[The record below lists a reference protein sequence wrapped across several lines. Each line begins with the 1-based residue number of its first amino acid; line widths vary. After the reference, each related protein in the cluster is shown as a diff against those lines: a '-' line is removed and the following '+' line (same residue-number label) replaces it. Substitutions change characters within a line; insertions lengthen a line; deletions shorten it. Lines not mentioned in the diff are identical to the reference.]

1 MIDEKA
7 GPAPSTVEEEKPAHR
22 LPPIAYPLLAL
33 VFGGILVWS
42 FSRVLLAVSEY
53 QAVAIGT
60 LMALNILV
68 GGALVAYGRRVRRR
82 PTSWPLL
89 VTAGLAVV
97 AVGIVAFTFGD
108 RGLGGEQAHDEGR
121 AARVAIATSGT
132 TFAQTELTF
141 PAGSEVT
148 IEFQNQDQGVQHN
161 FVLFDGPDASAPQL
175 FSGEIITGPA
185 STEYTFRAPP
195 PGTYFFYC
203 AVHPTTMTG
212 TAIVEEG
219 GGPAPGGPGARP
231 EVRASGTAFVPTDLS
246 LPGRG
251 NVTIHFV
258 NEDAVQ
264 HNVAIFEGQDATG
277 ELVFRGDLIAG
288 PAEIDYTFEAP
299 PAGTYYFHCDV
310 HPAEMQGTITFG

>member
-1 MIDEKA
+1 MIDEKP
-7 GPAPSTVEEEKPAHR
+7 GPTSSTVDERPAHR

-33 VFGGILVWS
+33 LFGGILVWS
-42 FSRVLLAVSEY
+42 FSRVLLAVSKYE
-53 QAVAIGT
+53 AVVIGT

-68 GGALVAYGRRVRRR
+68 GAALVAYGRRVRRR

-97 AVGIVAFTFGD
+97 AAGIVAFTFGD
-108 RGLGGEQAHDEGR
+108 VGPEGELPHDDGR
-121 AARVAIATSGT
+121 AVSVALAASGSA
-132 TFAQTELTF
+132 FVQTELTF

-148 IEFQNQDQGVQHN
+148 IEFQNEDQGVQHN
-161 FVLFDGPDASAPQL
+161 FVLFDGPDASAPEL
-175 FSGEIITGPA
+175 FSGEIITGTA

-212 TAIVEEG
+212 TAIAEEG
-219 GGPAPGGPGARP
+219 GGPIPGGPGAPP
-231 EVRASGTAFVPTDLS
+231 EVRARGTAFMPTDLS
-246 LPGRG
+246 LPGGG

-264 HNVAIFEGQDATG
+264 HNVAIFEGQDPTG

-299 PAGTYYFHCDV
+299 PPGTYFFHCDV
-310 HPAEMQGTITFG
+310 HPADMRGTITFG